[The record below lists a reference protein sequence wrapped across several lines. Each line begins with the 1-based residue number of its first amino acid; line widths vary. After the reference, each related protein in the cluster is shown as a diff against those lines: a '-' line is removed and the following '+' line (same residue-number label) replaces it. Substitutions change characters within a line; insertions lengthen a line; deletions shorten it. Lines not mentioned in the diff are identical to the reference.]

1 MPTELI
7 LLRHAEP
14 QIQIELAP
22 SQWGL
27 SSDGKSQAVKLALSG
42 VFNDVDVFISSTEP
56 KAFQTAALVA
66 LRQKKTVDRNPLFN
80 ELNRD
85 GGFYLTSS
93 QYKIAVHTVL
103 KDNSYKIDGWETATG
118 ALNRFKR
125 GIEDVLAKY
134 DSQRVLITT
143 HGIVL
148 TLFFSYLLEVETN
161 IPIPE
166 IALVRWDELKYG
178 SWGIVKDNKVVKDIL

>member
-14 QIQIELAP
+14 NIQIELAP

-27 SSDGKSQAVKLALSG
+27 SSAGKSQAVKLALSG
-42 VFNDVDVFISSTEP
+42 VFNDVDVFIASNEP

-66 LRQKKTVDRNPLFN
+66 LRQKQTVVRNPLFN

-93 QYKIAVHTVL
+93 QYKAAVHAVL
-103 KDNSYKIDGWETATG
+103 KDHSFQVDGWETASG
-118 ALNRFKR
+118 ALSRFKR
-125 GIEDVLAKY
+125 GIEDVLAEY

-143 HGIVL
+143 HGMVL
-148 TLFFSYLLEVETN
+148 TLFFAYLLEVETN